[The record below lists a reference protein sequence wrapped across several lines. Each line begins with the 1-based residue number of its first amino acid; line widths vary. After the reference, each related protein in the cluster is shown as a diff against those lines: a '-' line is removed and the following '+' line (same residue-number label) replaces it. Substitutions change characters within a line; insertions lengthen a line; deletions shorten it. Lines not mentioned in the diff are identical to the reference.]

1 MEINDTKDAAKLSK
15 DRRRTSSRRGV
26 EEAEENGPLH
36 NGPDEPDISTGPFT
50 RPFAHS
56 LAPLT
61 RSLAPHYCAHSHA
74 RSLTSLTPS
83 LVGQ

>member
-36 NGPDEPDISTGPFT
+36 NGQDEPITQT
-50 RPFAHS
+50 
-56 LAPLT
+56 
-61 RSLAPHYCAHSHA
+61 
-74 RSLTSLTPS
+74 
-83 LVGQ
+83 